1 MNDAIKKTTPAALY
15 VKGIRRTVV
24 RLAVGLVTLGCAY
37 VGCAK
42 ENSSELLKTLEHGNA
57 ATVEKTLS
65 TLTNEQLDSIT
76 KNKAAPGGDFTYELT
91 DDDKGIVITGYTGT
105 AVNVLV
111 IPAKIDG
118 YPVVKVGSGTDLLYN
133 DLVESA
139 LDDGI
144 FEGRAKDWRSLT
156 SVVIPA
162 TVTEIAH
169 GAFAYSGLKNI
180 VLPQGLKI
188 IGRSAFYQADKLKVI
203 VLPGSIEEIGD
214 SVFYGCIELVS
225 ITIPN
230 SLKSI
235 KLGDQYVFMG
245 CKKLPPATQQRLR
258 ELGYTNRF

>member
-1 MNDAIKKTTPAALY
+1 MNDVMKKTAQAMLY
-15 VKGIRRTVV
+15 AKGIRRTVV
-24 RLAVGLVTLGCAY
+24 RWAVTFVMLGCAY

-57 ATVEKTLS
+57 ATVEKALS
-65 TLTNEQLDSIT
+65 TLTNEQLDGIT

-91 DDDKGIVITGYTGT
+91 EDGKGIVITGYTGT
-105 AVNVLV
+105 AVSVLV
-111 IPAKIDG
+111 IPAEIEG
-118 YPVVKVGSGTDLLYN
+118 YPVVKVGSGVEPLYN

-156 SVVIPA
+156 SVVIPT
-162 TVTEIAH
+162 TVTKIACA
-169 GAFAYSGLKNI
+169 AFAYSGLKNI

-188 IGRSAFYQADKLKVI
+188 IEANAFFQTDKLKVI

-214 SVFYGCIELVS
+214 SVFYGCRELVS